1 MWFILFLLT
10 LCITRAAVAG
20 LGAGKLHRVHAWVS
34 WEIYRLR
41 TDETFSCFKSIKIV
55 YLLYCKCINKRD
67 ENMSKTAVIQARI
80 DPEIKKEAQKIL
92 RALNISLSEAISLYL
107 TQVTLHKGIP
117 FEIKIPNETT
127 LAAIASAETGKE
139 LKQVDSVEHL
149 FEDLE

>member
-1 MWFILFLLT
+1 
-10 LCITRAAVAG
+10 
-20 LGAGKLHRVHAWVS
+20 
-34 WEIYRLR
+34 
-41 TDETFSCFKSIKIV
+41 
-55 YLLYCKCINKRD
+55 
-67 ENMSKTAVIQARI
+67 MSKTAVIQARI

-127 LAAIASAETGKE
+127 LAAIASAESGKE
-139 LKQVDSVEHL
+139 LKKVDSVEHL

>member
-1 MWFILFLLT
+1 
-10 LCITRAAVAG
+10 
-20 LGAGKLHRVHAWVS
+20 
-34 WEIYRLR
+34 
-41 TDETFSCFKSIKIV
+41 
-55 YLLYCKCINKRD
+55 
-67 ENMSKTAVIQARI
+67 MSKTAVIQARI

-117 FEIKIPNETT
+117 FEVKIPNETT
-127 LAAIASAETGKE
+127 LAAIESAETGKE